1 LNFELFELYLE
12 KGAASSLTEPK
23 KEFSLEEIKAFN
35 GAEGKPVYIIYQ
47 DRVIDVSAS
56 KRWENGHHMGAHNAG
71 QDLTREIDAA
81 PHGPEVFERFPE
93 VGILRQADAGR
104 EKVPDFLS
112 RLFHYAPLLRR
123 HPHPM
128 LVHFPIVFMISTA
141 GFNTLFLLTG
151 NRSFE
156 VTAWYCLWGGVLFS
170 LPAMATGLF
179 TWWINYEAEYL
190 RQVIIKMI
198 LSPLMFLLGTALLIW
213 RYLDPEIL
221 VSLQPVSYLYL
232 AGSLALAV
240 MAAAIGWFGGT
251 LSFPLEGD

>member
-1 LNFELFELYLE
+1 LPD
-12 KGAASSLTEPK
+12 PK
-23 KEFSLEEIKAFN
+23 KKISFEELEACN
-35 GAEGKPVYIIYQ
+35 GAEGKPAYIVYQ
-47 DRVIDVSAS
+47 DRVIDVSTS
-56 KRWENGHHMGAHNAG
+56 QRWQSGHHMGAHYAG
-71 QDLTREIDAA
+71 KDLTRELEAA

-93 VGILRQADAGR
+93 VGVLRQAEVGR
-104 EKVPDFLS
+104 DRIPPFLA
-112 RLFHYAPLLRR
+112 RLFHSVPLLRR

-128 LVHFPIVFMISTA
+128 IVHFPVVFMISNA
-141 GFNTLFLLTG
+141 GFNLLYLLTG
-151 NRSFE
+151 NLSFE

-170 LPAMATGLF
+170 LPAIPTGLF

-198 LSPLMFLLGTALLIW
+198 LSPLMLFLGTALLIW
-213 RYLDPEIL
+213 RYLDPGIL
-221 VSLQPVSYLYL
+221 VPLKPLSCLYL

>member
-1 LNFELFELYLE
+1 
-12 KGAASSLTEPK
+12 LTDPK
-23 KEFSLEEIKAFN
+23 KEISLEELKACN
-35 GAEGKPVYIIYQ
+35 GAEGKPAYIAYQ
-47 DRVIDVSAS
+47 NKVIDVSTS
-56 KRWENGHHMGAHNAG
+56 QRWPDGHHMGSHQAG
-71 QDLTREIDAA
+71 QDLTRDIVAA

-93 VGILRQADAGR
+93 VGVLRRTAADQ
-104 EKVPDFLS
+104 EKIPAIPTFLS
-112 RLFHYAPLLRR
+112 RLFHAVPLLKR

-128 LVHFPIVFMISTA
+128 VVHFPVVFMISNA
-141 GFNTLFLLTG
+141 GFNLLYLLTG
-151 NRSFE
+151 NSSFE

-170 LPAMATGLF
+170 LPSMATGLF

-198 LSPLMFLLGTALLIW
+198 LSPLMFFLGTALLIW

-221 VSLQPVSYLYL
+221 VPLKPLSYLYL
-232 AGSLALAV
+232 VCSLALAI